1 MSRKNKA
8 VALLAVLAPAL
19 TATGVAVAYDAVND
33 TTEAGTSEMNDALN
47 LLIAFLDGPLGTI
60 FAIVAFGIGLGIS
73 TMTQSMMG
81 LAAGIFVALLA
92 NYGAAIIVGVT
103 GASESNV

>member
-8 VALLAVLAPAL
+8 VALLAVLAPAVA
-19 TATGVAVAYDAVND
+19 ATGVAVAYDATTD
-33 TTEAGTSEMNDALN
+33 TVAAGTAEMNNALD

-60 FAIVAFGIGLGIS
+60 FAIVAFGIGLGVS
-73 TMTQSMMG
+73 AMTQSMMG

-103 GASESNV
+103 GAAESNV